1 MVKHARL
8 KKKINV
14 NVANIIKKKY
24 TSLVKTKRK
33 YIILYNQIRGDHI
46 FHQLRHLGHVMQREN
61 PHWRP
66 VFRSM
71 DDVVKKARHLI
82 TAVEYYDAQIQKPI
96 LKHLLVAASLAKSN
110 II

>member
-71 DDVVKKARHLI
+71 DDVVKKARHFI
-82 TAVEYYDAQIQKPI
+82 TALDYYDAQIRKPI
-96 LKHLLVAASLAKSN
+96 LKPLLVAASLAKSN